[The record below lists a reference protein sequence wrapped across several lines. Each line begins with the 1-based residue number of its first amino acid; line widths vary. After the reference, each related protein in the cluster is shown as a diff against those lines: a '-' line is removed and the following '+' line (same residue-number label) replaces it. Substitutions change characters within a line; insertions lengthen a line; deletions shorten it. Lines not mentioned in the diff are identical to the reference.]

1 MTTRIAAAFDDA
13 FGIVSSAGLT
23 LTASNTGALAQRA
36 EETAAA
42 LRKRARTIT
51 QALVHRVQLHTG
63 RIDIELAVGSIAKAL
78 QLAAAP
84 DLPATITITI
94 TAEVALTRTGRAM
107 RLVQDNGVA
116 LTRTASPALLKLLVR
131 ARGWWETLRQGELDI
146 TQLAAAE
153 GVQPAYITRVLRLA
167 FLSPAVTEAILKGST
182 RAEVNSTTITAP
194 GAIPACWE
202 AQARAI
208 LPTSLSVS

>member
-1 MTTRIAAAFDDA
+1 M
-13 FGIVSSAGLT
+13 
-23 LTASNTGALAQRA
+23 
-36 EETAAA
+36 
-42 LRKRARTIT
+42 RKRARTIT

-84 DLPATITITI
+84 DLPATITI